1 MKSDLHQL
9 RIVRRPEGEELT
21 GLSRAS
27 LYRLVGQ
34 GLAQGGRLV
43 SFPAMNQNNR
53 LRTAA
58 ALSGLWDGEPLK
70 RGRAEMG
77 GPR

>member
-9 RIVRRPEGEELT
+9 RIVRRPEVEELT
-21 GLSRAS
+21 GLSRAT
-27 LYRLVGQ
+27 LDRVIGQ

-43 SFPAMNQNNR
+43 SFPEMNHHNR
-53 LRTAA
+53 LRAA
-58 ALSGLWDGEPLK
+58 AAVSGLWDGEPLK

-77 GPR
+77 EP